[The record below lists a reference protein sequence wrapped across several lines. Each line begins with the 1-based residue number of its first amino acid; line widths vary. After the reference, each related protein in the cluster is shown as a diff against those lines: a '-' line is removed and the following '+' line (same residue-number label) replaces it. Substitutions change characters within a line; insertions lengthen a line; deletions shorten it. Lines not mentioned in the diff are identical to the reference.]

1 MTRILVTG
9 ASGFVG
15 SAICEALVARG
26 LPVTGLDRRPSP
38 FMQAPFLREMDVI
51 TAETGDTDALRHH
64 LAGRRV
70 THVVHAAALTPDA
83 HMETEAPDR
92 IMAVNVAATCGLMAS
107 ARAAGVERL
116 MFLSSIAIYGAA
128 RPSAGGRFH
137 ESDSP
142 QPETLYGI
150 SKGAA
155 EQALGRLARLGG
167 PDLQIVRLGPLFG
180 PFEHAGPARSLL
192 SPHHQIT
199 EAARTGCACVLPRAV
214 PADWLY
220 ARDAGTRIADLLL
233 APTQAHSTF
242 NLGGGTITTLMDWC
256 AALAA
261 HLPGFRW
268 RVDAAASTVRYGY
281 ATDRPALDMARLDAV
296 SAPRTTSLPL
306 AAADYLAWLERFT
319 PLPLTSEF
327 SS

>member
-1 MTRILVTG
+1 MTHILVTG

-15 SAICEALVARG
+15 SAICESLVARG
-26 LPVTGLDRRPSP
+26 LRVTGLDSRPSP
-38 FMQAPFLREMDVI
+38 FAQAPFFREMDLI
-51 TAETGDTDALRHH
+51 PADTGDAGALRHH
-64 LAGRRV
+64 LAERRV

-83 HMETEAPDR
+83 HMEVEAPER
-92 IMAVNVAATCGLMAS
+92 VMAVNVAATCGLMVA

-116 MFLSSIAIYGAA
+116 LFLSSIAVYGAA

-180 PFEHAGPARSLL
+180 PFEHAGPARKLL

-199 EAARTGCACVLPRAV
+199 EAARTGGACVLPRAV

-220 ARDAGTRIADLLL
+220 ARDAGARIADLLL
-233 APTQAHSTF
+233 APAPAHTIF
-242 NLGGGTITTLMDWC
+242 NLGGGAVTTLVDWC
-256 AALAA
+256 EALAA
-261 HLPGFRW
+261 QRPGFSW
-268 RVDAAASTVRYGY
+268 RVEAAAATVHYGY
-281 ATDRPALDMARLDAV
+281 AADRPALDMARLDAV
-296 SAPRTTSLPL
+296 SAPRATSL
-306 AAADYLAWLERFT
+306 AGAVADYLAWLERFC
-319 PLPLTSEF
+319 PLPRTSEV
-327 SS
+327 S